1 MPLMK
6 EIKFAVA
13 QEPKVLITF
22 KDAGTL
28 LAVSRSRILPR
39 LFCVSTPAMM
49 YGIRGANSIAS

>member
-1 MPLMK
+1 MK
-6 EIKFAVA
+6 EIKFAVG

-39 LFCVSTPAMM
+39 QGS
-49 YGIRGANSIAS
+49 

>member
-1 MPLMK
+1 MK
-6 EIKFAVA
+6 QIKFAVG
-13 QEPKVLITF
+13 QEPKVL
-22 KDAGTL
+22 GTL